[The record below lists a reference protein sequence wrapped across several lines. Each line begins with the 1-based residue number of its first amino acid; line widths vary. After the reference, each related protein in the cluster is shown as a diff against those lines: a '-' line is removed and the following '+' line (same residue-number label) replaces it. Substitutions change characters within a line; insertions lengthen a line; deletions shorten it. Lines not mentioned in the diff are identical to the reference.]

1 MAHEFLNH
9 GGTIPKQLPQS
20 FLACPP
26 SAQYVRQ
33 FLPPGY
39 DRSSTNYS
47 SGGYLPRRL
56 EASAPAEQL
65 SGKRAMSGTGNRIV
79 ASSSTIPT
87 T

>member
-33 FLPPGY
+33 FLPQGY
-39 DRSSTNYS
+39 ERTASNYS
-47 SGGYLPRRL
+47 TGGGYLPRRL
-56 EASAPAEQL
+56 EASAP
-65 SGKRAMSGTGNRIV
+65 TD
-79 ASSSTIPT
+79 
-87 T
+87 